1 MNVFFCDI
9 VGTINGYENN
19 KEIRN
24 EKLKT
29 LISLLSNLCDD
40 EPIYFCF
47 ISSDNYKFVKKYIDE
62 LKNLLDGTNVISNIH
77 YSNDL
82 IDDNGMKY
90 ENPYFS
96 KWEQIDSFIKDNRYI
111 KNLYYAEDSVINVKI
126 LEEIMNEKYS
136 DINYIKFIPG
146 TDVHDTNTFCSDKK
160 GIDALLSIINEY
172 MESKNKKKL

>member
-172 MESKNKKKL
+172 MESKNKKEL

>member
-1 MNVFFCDI
+1 MNVYFCYI

-172 MESKNKKKL
+172 MESKNKKEL

>member
-1 MNVFFCDI
+1 MVKDYNKENEIKDI
-9 VGTINGYENN
+9 SIEVLDENN
-19 KEIRN
+19 EEIRN
-24 EKLKT
+24 EKLKS
-29 LISLLSNLCDD
+29 LISSLSNLCDD

-62 LKNLLDGTNVISNIH
+62 LKVLLDGTNIISNVH

-111 KNLYYAEDSVINVKI
+111 KNLY
-126 LEEIMNEKYS
+126 
-136 DINYIKFIPG
+136 
-146 TDVHDTNTFCSDKK
+146 
-160 GIDALLSIINEY
+160 
-172 MESKNKKKL
+172 

>member
-47 ISSDNYKFVKKYIDE
+47 ISSDNYNFVKKYIDE

-82 IDDNGMKY
+82 IDDNGIKY
-90 ENPYFS
+90 DNPYFS

-111 KNLYYAEDSVINVKI
+111 KNLYYAEDSVINVEI
-126 LEEIMNEKYS
+126 LEEIINEKYS

-172 MESKNKKKL
+172 IESKNKKKL